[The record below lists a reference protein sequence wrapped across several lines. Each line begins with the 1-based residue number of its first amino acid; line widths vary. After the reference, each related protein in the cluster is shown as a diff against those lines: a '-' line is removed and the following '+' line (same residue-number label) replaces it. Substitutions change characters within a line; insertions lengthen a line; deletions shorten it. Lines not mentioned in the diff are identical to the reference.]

1 MKSLDDFAAQR
12 LAALEAQNLRRAL
25 TPTARQSGVR
35 VERGGR
41 NYISFSCN
49 DYLGLAQDPRVIAA
63 GMEALQK
70 YGAGAGASRL
80 VTGDHPLLGALE
92 EKLAAF
98 KKTEAAVVFGS
109 GYLTNTGIVPAL
121 TEASD
126 LVLLDSLCHSCMAAG
141 ARLSGAR
148 ILRFEHNDLSELES
162 ILSAQRKRF
171 RRVLLLT
178 ERVFSMD
185 GDRAPEAALMALA
198 ERYDA
203 WVLIDDAHGIGVVE
217 PHAYAPLEMGTLSK
231 ALGSYGGYVCT
242 SAPVAD
248 LLRNQARSFVFSTG
262 LPPASAGAAIAALDI
277 VQAEPQRGARV
288 LDLARRLTRRL
299 NLPDAQSAIV
309 PFIVGDAGRALALSQ
324 KLQDQGFLVVAIR
337 PPTVPKDTARLR
349 IAFSAAHTED
359 EVDALA
365 EALAAAAPDLME
377 RAS

>member
-1 MKSLDDFAAQR
+1 MKSLDDFAALR
-12 LAALEAQNLRRAL
+12 LAALEAQNLRRTL
-25 TPTARQSGVR
+25 RPTARQGGVR
-35 VERGGR
+35 VARGGR
-41 NYISFSCN
+41 SYVSFSCN

-63 GMEALQK
+63 GVEALQT

-92 EKLAAF
+92 AKLAAF

-109 GYLTNTGIVPAL
+109 GYLANTGIVPAL

-148 ILRFEHNDLSELES
+148 ILRFEHNDLTELES

-171 RRVLLLT
+171 RRVLILT

-198 ERYDA
+198 ERYDS
-203 WVLIDDAHGIGVVE
+203 WVLIDDAHGIGVVTPE
-217 PHAYAPLEMGTLSK
+217 AYAPLEMGTLSK
-231 ALGSYGGYVCT
+231 ALGSYGGYVCP
-242 SAPVAD
+242 SGPVAD

-262 LPPASAGAAIAALDI
+262 LPPASAGAAMAALEI
-277 VQAEPQRGARV
+277 AQSEPERGARV

-309 PFIVGDAGRALALSQ
+309 PFIVGDAGRAVALSQ

-365 EALAAAAPDLME
+365 EALAAAAPDLLE

>member
-12 LAALEAQNLRRAL
+12 LSDLDARNLRRTLA
-25 TPTARQSGVR
+25 PTVRQGVR

-41 NYISFSCN
+41 SYVSFSCN

-63 GMEALQK
+63 GIEALQK
-70 YGAGAGASRL
+70 FGAGAGASRL

-92 EKLAAF
+92 AKLAAF

-148 ILRFEHNDLSELES
+148 ILRFEHNDLTELER
-162 ILSAQRKRF
+162 ILSAQRQRF
-171 RRVLLLT
+171 RRVLILT

-203 WVLIDDAHGIGVVE
+203 WVLIDDAHGVGVVA
-217 PHAYAPLEMGTLSK
+217 PDAYAPLEMGTLSK
-231 ALGSYGGYVCT
+231 ALGSYGGYVCA

-277 VQAEPQRGARV
+277 VQAEPERGARV

-299 NLPDAQSAIV
+299 NLSQAQSAIV
-309 PFIVGDAGRALALSQ
+309 PFIVGDAGRAVALSQ
-324 KLQDQGFLVVAIR
+324 KLQEQGFLVVAIR

-349 IAFSAAHTED
+349 IAFSAAHNED

-365 EALAAAAPDLME
+365 EALAAAAPDLLE

>member
-12 LAALEAQNLRRAL
+12 LAALEAQNLRRTL
-25 TPTARQSGVR
+25 TPTARQGGVR
-35 VERGGR
+35 VERNGR
-41 NYISFSCN
+41 SFISFSCN

-63 GMEALQK
+63 GIAALQT

-92 EKLAAF
+92 ASLAAF
-98 KKTEAAVVFGS
+98 KNTEAAVVFGS
-109 GYLTNTGIVPAL
+109 GYLTNAGIVPAL

-126 LVLLDSLCHSCMAAG
+126 LVLLDALCHSCMAAG

-148 ILRFEHNDLSELES
+148 ILRFRHNDLEDLEN
-162 ILSAQRKRF
+162 ILAAQRKRF
-171 RRVLLLT
+171 RRVLILT

-185 GDRAPEAALMALA
+185 GDRAPEAALLPLA
-198 ERYDA
+198 ERFDA
-203 WVLIDDAHGIGVVE
+203 WTLIDDAHGIGVVQ
-217 PHAYAPLEMGTLSK
+217 PDAYAPLEMGTLSK

-242 SAPVAD
+242 SAPVAE

-277 VQAEPQRGARV
+277 VRREPERCARP
-288 LDLARRLTRRL
+288 LALARRLTRRL
-299 NLPDAQSAIV
+299 NLPDAQSPIV
-309 PFIVGDAGRALALSQ
+309 PFIVGDSARALTLSHN
-324 KLQDQGFLVVAIR
+324 LQEQGFLVVAIR

-349 IAFSAAHTED
+349 IAFSAAHKEA

-365 EALAAAAPDLME
+365 EALAQAAPDLLE
-377 RAS
+377 GKS